1 MIQTDDEIQLKAWKD
16 LAISKQ
22 MLIGAA
28 TKALGLNAEC
38 SPEDLRV
45 ALDESI
51 KRTKEADANIIGIR
65 EQTDNELTEMKVLV
79 AKSDEARTEAQTQA
93 TEATK
98 IREATERQL
107 TIGKSDNAK
116 SLKEAKADVA
126 DKQSKLKAISKALAD
141 TPENVVKKLNTLKK
155 QKLDDAKIRAQIESQ
170 LRSTRKDKVKFE
182 QQVNEQKTQLERV
195 TPLVEQIRELHSLC
209 NRANEKIKSLSEDNQ
224 DMVEIPNLN
233 EELLESLGES
243 SSNDEEPTSE
253 TSAKG

>member
-1 MIQTDDEIQLKAWKD
+1 MMQTDDEIQLKAWKD

-98 IREATERQL
+98 TREATERQL
-107 TIGKSDNAK
+107 TIGKNDNAK

-126 DKQSKLKAISKALAD
+126 DKQNKLKAISKALAD

-182 QQVNEQKTQLERV
+182 QQVNEQKAQLEQV
-195 TPLVEQIRELHSLC
+195 TPLVEQVRELHSLC
-209 NRANEKIKSLSEDNQ
+209 NQANEKIKSLSEDNQ

-233 EELLESLGES
+233 EELLESLGGS
-243 SSNDEEPTSE
+243 SSDDEEPTAE